1 MTAERV
7 NRELPPDQRTVL
19 VVDDHELVRNLM
31 VRALE
36 AAGLKA
42 AAVGTGRDA
51 IELARRDDGQLGCV
65 VQDLSMPE
73 MRGEEVIRQ
82 LNEILPGLPIV
93 AFSAQD
99 KHSAAERLAGLDV
112 AGFEKK
118 PFRIHAMVELI
129 RTLITRQ

>member
-1 MTAERV
+1 MTASRE
-7 NRELPPDQRTVL
+7 NRESLRDPKTVL

-31 VRALE
+31 VRVLE

-42 AAVGTGRDA
+42 VAVGTGLDA
-51 IELARRDDGQLGCV
+51 IELVRRDDGQLGCV

-82 LNEILPGLPIV
+82 LNEIRPGLPIV

-99 KHSAAERLAGLDV
+99 EHSAAERLAGLDV
-112 AGFEKK
+112 AGYEQK
-118 PFRIHAMVELI
+118 PFQIQAMVELI
-129 RTLITRQ
+129 RGLIQRS